1 MDALVRCGIDR
12 NHALDGARRCQRE
25 RLSWLFWSGHT
36 DDFCVSILSLLGRG
50 SPRIVAL
57 IWCFVLGCQIA
68 LTIMIALREAG

>member
-1 MDALVRCGIDR
+1 MHWTATGDVRG
-12 NHALDGARRCQRE
+12 NVYLGFFGAA
-25 RLSWLFWSGHT
+25 
-36 DDFCVSILSLLGRG
+36 ILLAFASLILGLLGRG